1 MLNMGI
7 EFNFSEYSLVLSSLV
22 IENLRNR
29 EKPIVIGI
37 HGEWGSGK
45 TTLLD
50 DIARRVVESNVIKKR
65 ETFIIPIK
73 FNAWRFEKERHLI
86 IPLLKTLYYELEKES
101 QKEEDKSVGNTLNL
115 IKKGLFSI
123 ISGVE
128 IELELGFVQAKYSG
142 KESIAYFEESE
153 NTEQKKGLES
163 FSKKYESI
171 YFDILSKITELTKQ
185 NNIRFLFLIDDLD
198 RCLPENSVKMLEA
211 IKLFLD
217 IENCAFVMAIDKE
230 VVELGVEYNYRDYKQ
245 ISDKVPITGNE
256 YLEKMITLPFL
267 LPSIQKEKIK
277 EFIEKNKKYT
287 NLFENENELLEL
299 FYDTVP
305 SIPRKV
311 IRALDL
317 YNFKLRLN
325 RALKNEIDKKI
336 ILVVSLIELFI
347 PELYRHVKKEFERD
361 RDSDSE
367 TFIQLINT
375 RNSAKSDGKSIL
387 DIEIEEQELTN
398 ILKRFSNSRNK
409 FGINNLLDYILD
421 YDTFHK
427 DLRSYYIFN
436 KES

>member
-1 MLNMGI
+1 MSI
-7 EFNFSEYSLVLSSLV
+7 EFNFAEYSTVLSSLV
-22 IENLRNR
+22 IENLKNK

-50 DIARRVVESNVIKKR
+50 SISARVVESNEHR
-65 ETFIIPIK
+65 EEFIIPIK
-73 FNAWRFEKERHLI
+73 FNAWRFEKEKHLI
-86 IPLLKTLYYELEKES
+86 IPLLKTLYYELDKVSLKENNS
-101 QKEEDKSVGNTLNL
+101 SVVGDALKY
-115 IKKGLFSI
+115 IKTGLFSI

-128 IELELGFVQAKYSG
+128 IELEVGFIKAKYSG
-142 KESIAYFEESE
+142 KESVKYFEDNEKKEKEKSLE
-153 NTEQKKGLES
+153 N

-171 YFDILSKITELTKQ
+171 YFDILNKITLLTQ
-185 NNIRFLFLIDDLD
+185 NNGIRFLFLIDDLD

-230 VVELGVEYNYRDYKQ
+230 VVELGVEYNYRDYKR

-277 EFIEKNKKYT
+277 EFIEKNPKYIS
-287 NLFENENELLEL
+287 LFEQENELLNL

-325 RALKNEIDKKI
+325 GALNTNINKKI

-361 RDSDSE
+361 RDSDSR
-367 TFIQLINT
+367 TFIMLINS
-375 RNSAKSDGKSIL
+375 RNSAKSNNNTIL
-387 DIEIEEQELTN
+387 NIEIDDIEITN
-398 ILKRFSNSRNK
+398 ILKRFSLSRNK
-409 FGINNLLDYILD
+409 FGINDLLDYILD
-421 YDTFHK
+421 YDDFHK

-436 KES
+436 KEF